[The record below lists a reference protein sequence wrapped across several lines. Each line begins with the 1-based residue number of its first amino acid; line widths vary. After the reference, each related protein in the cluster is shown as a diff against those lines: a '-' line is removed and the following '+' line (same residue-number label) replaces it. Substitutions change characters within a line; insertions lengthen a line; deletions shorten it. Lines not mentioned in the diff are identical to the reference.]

1 MRNYPCRQPLAS
13 SSLLPASCSPHQT
26 LRFLLYALGF
36 QLSTH
41 ASNSPLL
48 ASCFRLP
55 ASCALCLYSLLSA
68 PSALS
73 HLLPASCFLRT
84 LPLPFTLYSLLTASA
99 LSALCPQLSA
109 FRSLPFNIGTLRKM
123 VFREVVSVGS
133 EPQLFHTPKKTRAEC
148 DLTSHPHAICLLPAC
163 LLYARDLAFVSEL
176 TEADTANA
184 IFSQICMWT
193 STDSAAAVFSCGE
206 FLFALLFDFHCCF
219 SHSNSP
225 PYLAKGILN

>member
-1 MRNYPCRQPLAS
+1 MPPAS
-13 SSLLPASCSPHQT
+13 CYLLSASCSPHQT

-41 ASNSPLL
+41 ASSSPLL

-73 HLLPASCFLRT
+73 RLLPASCALC
-84 LPLPFTLYSLLTASA
+84 LYPLLFTLYSLLLRSQ

-123 VFREVVSVGS
+123 VFREVVSMGS
-133 EPQLFHTPKKTRAEC
+133 EPQLFHTSKKRVRSA
-148 DLTSHPHAICLLPAC
+148 TSRRTPTLSVC
-163 LLYARDLAFVSEL
+163 YQLAFF
-176 TEADTANA
+176 TPGIRPFEAISRNW
-184 IFSQICMWT
+184 IRLMP
-193 STDSAAAVFSCGE
+193 
-206 FLFALLFDFHCCF
+206 
-219 SHSNSP
+219 N
-225 PYLAKGILN
+225 